1 MNFDAECITC
11 LATNSFHCSLG
22 LVRVRICQVA
32 RLKFEVHSD
41 LILFSEP
48 GVLTS
53 SLLLRTA

>member
-22 LVRVRICQVA
+22 LFRVRICQVA
-32 RLKFEVHSD
+32 RLKFEVHSG
-41 LILFSEP
+41 LTLFSEP

>member
-1 MNFDAECITC
+1 MNFDAECKTF
-11 LATNSFHCSLG
+11 LASNSFHCSLG
-22 LVRVRICQVA
+22 LFRFRICQVA